1 MGTIIPPVVSE
12 KNQYWIPRHRYYELK
27 HFCLQYPVWK
37 KAYESLNALSARP
50 YDLAAVRKSG
60 ISDPT
65 AKCAESMAFYSTR
78 MDMLKDA
85 ARETDEAIGEHI
97 LHGVTENLAYDILEA
112 RFGVPCCRAEYYR
125 LYRKFFWIL
134 DKKRG

>member
-1 MGTIIPPVVSE
+1 MGTDIRPELAE

-37 KAYESLNALSARP
+37 KAYESLNALSSHP
-50 YDLAAVRKSG
+50 LDLAAVRKSG
-60 ISDPT
+60 IRDPT

-78 MDMLKDA
+78 MDMLKDTA
-85 ARETDEAIGEHI
+85 WETDEVIGEHI

>member
-1 MGTIIPPVVSE
+1 MATDIRPELAE
-12 KNQYWIPRHRYYELK
+12 KSKYWIPRHRYYELK

-37 KAYESLNALSARP
+37 KAYESLSALSERP
-50 YDLAAVRKSG
+50 FDLAAVRKSG

-78 MDMLKDA
+78 MGMLKDA
-85 ARETDEAIGEHI
+85 ARETDEVIGEHI

>member
-1 MGTIIPPVVSE
+1 MGTDIRPELAE
-12 KNQYWIPRHRYYELK
+12 KSQHWIPRHRYYELK

-37 KAYESLNALSARP
+37 KAYESLSSLSSRP
-50 YDLAAVRKSG
+50 CDLAAVRKSG

-65 AKCAESMAFYSTR
+65 AKCAESMAFYSAR
-78 MDMLKDA
+78 MDMVKAA
-85 ARETDEAIGEHI
+85 ARETDGVIGEHI
-97 LHGVTENLAYDILEA
+97 LHGVTENLTYDIIEA
-112 RFGVPCCRAEYYR
+112 RYGVPCCRAEYYR